1 MDPLEAALG
10 ARHGVA
16 RVSELMADGVTQH
29 AIRAAIASG
38 RLMRPS
44 RGTVALPEAD
54 PVLVRCVSTN
64 SLLTCASAA
73 EHHGLW
79 LVHKPESVHLLRRD
93 GRFSSDRAVIH
104 RGSWAQPPAR
114 SHFASRLDV
123 VLHAL
128 HCLPDL
134 EALVI
139 AESAVKQGL
148 PVELLRA
155 HLDGPRNGPARSV
168 LDRIHVGADS
178 LVETLAREHLRAA
191 GLRVE
196 AQVNVQGVGWMDII
210 VERCTDLEVDGKT
223 HQQPE
228 SRYKDY
234 ARDAHAQTLGFAT
247 MRVGYADVV
256 HRPDRMV
263 AMVKRVVARRL
274 ALGSLPSY

>member
-1 MDPLEAALG
+1 
-10 ARHGVA
+10 
-16 RVSELMADGVTQH
+16 MADGVTQH

-38 RLMRPS
+38 RLTRPS
-44 RGTVALPEAD
+44 RGVVALPDAD
-54 PVLVRCVSTN
+54 PVFVRCVTTN

-79 LVHKPESVHLLRRD
+79 LVQKPEIVHLFRRD

-104 RGSWAQPPAR
+104 RGSWAAPPAR
-114 SHFASRLDV
+114 SHVASRLDV

-128 HCLPDL
+128 HCLSDL
-134 EALVI
+134 EALVV

-148 PVELLRA
+148 PLEVIRA
-155 HLDGPRNGPARSV
+155 QLEGPRNGPARSV

-191 GLRVE
+191 GLQVE
-196 AQVNVQGVGWMDII
+196 AQVKVEGVGWMDII
-210 VERCTDLEVDGKT
+210 VEKCTDLEVDGKT
-223 HQQPE
+223 HQLPE

-247 MRVGYADVV
+247 VRVGYADVI

-263 AMVKRVVARRL
+263 AQVKRVVARRL
-274 ALGSLPSY
+274 ALGNLPRY